1 MLDIKHLR
9 SHLDD
14 VAEALT
20 IKGYTLDKAQF
31 EALDAER
38 KHSDIES
45 QSLLAKRKQASK
57 KIGELVQGGLSVDD
71 AKAQVNETLALIDSS
86 LSTLKQQAGDV
97 DEKLQQF
104 S

>member
-1 MLDIKHLR
+1 MLDIKYLR
-9 SHLDD
+9 SNLDD

-20 IKGYTLDKAQF
+20 VKGYQLDKAQF

-57 KIGELVQGGLSVDD
+57 KIGELVQSGLSV
-71 AKAQVNETLALIDSS
+71 AS
-86 LSTLKQQAGDV
+86 LLK
-97 DEKLQQF
+97 
-104 S
+104 